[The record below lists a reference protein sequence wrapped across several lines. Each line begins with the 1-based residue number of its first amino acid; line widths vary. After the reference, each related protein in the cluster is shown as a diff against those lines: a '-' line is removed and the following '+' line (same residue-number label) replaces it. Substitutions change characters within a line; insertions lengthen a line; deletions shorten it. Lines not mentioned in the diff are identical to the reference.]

1 MNRGMQSAS
10 RKQASA
16 VVALGKKCA
25 KMAYPNPD
33 RQGCPDA
40 SQLRAMAYRDG
51 RSNLTDLPISHVVTC
66 SPCFSQY
73 LRFRQRLMLV
83 TAVKITTAFLVL
95 FVAVFASL
103 RLARHETAKVSQP
116 MVAKNS
122 APHSPAP
129 NLGPI
134 PVAIAM
140 EVNLQSFSPLRG
152 DSPENT
158 PKKIHLPPK
167 ALRITFLLPIGM
179 EPGRYTVRL
188 SDAQGVSVLDKP
200 VTARIAGGAA
210 SFVIDLD
217 LTESIVKTEMNLMIK
232 PSGLSWRRYPIV
244 VD

>member
-1 MNRGMQSAS
+1 MR
-10 RKQASA
+10 
-16 VVALGKKCA
+16 V
-25 KMAYPNPD
+25 
-33 RQGCPDA
+33 
-40 SQLRAMAYRDG
+40 MAYRDE
-51 RSNLTDLPISHVVTC
+51 RCNLTDLPISHVVTC

-73 LRFRQRLMLV
+73 LRFRQRLVLV
-83 TAVKITTAFLVL
+83 TAVKITAAFLVL

-103 RLARHETAKVSQP
+103 RLARHDTAKVSQP

-122 APHSPAP
+122 APHSPTP
-129 NLGPI
+129 HLGPL
-134 PVAIAM
+134 PVAATPLAM

-152 DSPENT
+152 DSLENAPE
-158 PKKIHLPPK
+158 KIHLPRK

-188 SDAQGVSVLDKP
+188 SDARGGSVLDKP
-200 VTARIAGGAA
+200 VEARIASGSA

-217 LTESIVKTEMNLMIK
+217 LTESIVKTEMKLMIK

>member
-1 MNRGMQSAS
+1 
-10 RKQASA
+10 
-16 VVALGKKCA
+16 
-25 KMAYPNPD
+25 MAYPNPD

-51 RSNLTDLPISHVVTC
+51 RCNLTDLPISHVVTC

-73 LRFRQRLMLV
+73 LRFRQRLVMV
-83 TAVKITTAFLVL
+83 TAVKITTAFLAL

-103 RLARHETAKVSQP
+103 KLARQDTAKLFQP
-116 MVAKNS
+116 TVAKHS
-122 APHSPAP
+122 APQSPTP
-129 NLGPI
+129 DLGQRS
-134 PVAIAM
+134 VAATPLAM

-152 DSPENT
+152 DSSENA

-179 EPGRYTVRL
+179 EPGLYTVRL
-188 SDAQGVSVLDKP
+188 SDARGVSVLDKP
-200 VTARIAGGAA
+200 VTARIAGGPA

-217 LTESIVKTEMNLMIK
+217 LTESIVKSEMKLMIK
-232 PSGLSWRRYPIV
+232 PPGLSWWRYPLA